1 MGYTKVR
8 NTKGASEAYCSTT
21 FAHLE
26 HENVQI
32 GAKASNRRVVASAC
46 TRKDRKY
53 RMVRFESQRSPK
65 SREFVLCTC
74 AHTNV
79 IFSVLHF

>member
-1 MGYTKVR
+1 MKNTKVR
-8 NTKGASEAYCSTT
+8 HTKGTSEEYCSTT

-46 TRKDRKY
+46 TRKDKKDC
-53 RMVRFESQRSPK
+53 MVRFQSQRSPK
-65 SREFVLCTC
+65 SRVMFLV
-74 AHTNV
+74 
-79 IFSVLHF
+79 